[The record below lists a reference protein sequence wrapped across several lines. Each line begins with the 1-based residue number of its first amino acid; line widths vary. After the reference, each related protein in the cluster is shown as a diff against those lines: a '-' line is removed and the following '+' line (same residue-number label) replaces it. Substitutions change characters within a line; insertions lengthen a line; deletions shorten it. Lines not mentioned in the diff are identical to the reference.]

1 MFLVQVDGDSLINVV
16 WSSINILFRNILFN
30 TFLMDTLLM
39 IDQSKNF

>member
-30 TFLMDTLLM
+30 TFLMDTLLRL
-39 IDQSKNF
+39 DQSKIF